1 VHIVCAFVGFWS
13 RVGGALGIRAA
24 WAKPVD
30 PSRSLFSPGVFPI
43 GWLPSSLRLTADEAT
58 SVSAVWACI
67 QTISTSIASSPWL
80 VYEVNARKRT
90 YLPDDKLT
98 FILNQRSNAEITAIA
113 FREAMLFGAL
123 AQGNSY
129 AEIIRDA
136 SGRVTGL
143 VPLFPEAMIV
153 ERDATTKQ
161 LVYKYSDPGG
171 GVLAMPGRDIFHL
184 RGPVSV
190 SGLLG
195 DSIVGRAARGIA
207 LAAAAERYSLS
218 YLSNGTMPS
227 GVLKYPQKLDP
238 KSLDRIREQW
248 ADRTSGP
255 KAAGKPL
262 ILEGG
267 MEWQSLSADPDKA
280 QLGATQSWT
289 VENIARYFNVPL
301 VKLGVAAAAQG
312 YGTNIESLNLEWT
325 RTGLKPW
332 ALRLEQEANA
342 KLLAPTPYRETCIEM
357 GWMLRGDQK
366 TQAEAD
372 KIRIESGVYTVN
384 EIREELGENSI
395 GKEGDL
401 RFVSS
406 LLTPMT
412 TTLLDIQELAAKEKP
427 APMPALPAEDPAEA
441 DPEEEDDSPREDP
454 VLRQALRQMVLQN
467 LQRLEAKMSSERAR
481 MEKLGA
487 KPEDITAK
495 FHKWMAADCGPALEL
510 IRAAAKQHGHHV
522 NGEAD
527 IALLTA
533 VDAVTS
539 GKPAAAEADRM
550 ISALLPEV
558 TA

>member
-1 VHIVCAFVGFWS
+1 VGFWS
-13 RVGGALGIRAA
+13 RVGGALGLRAA
-24 WAKPVD
+24 HVRPVD
-30 PSRSLFSPGVFPI
+30 PSRSLFSPGVFPV

-67 QTISTSIASSPWL
+67 QTISTAIASSPWL
-80 VYEVNARKRT
+80 VYGVEARKRT

-98 FILNQRSNAEITAIA
+98 FILNQRSNVEITAIA

-129 AEIIRDA
+129 AEIVRDA
-136 SGRVTGL
+136 SGRVVGL

-171 GVLAMPGRDIFHL
+171 GVVPMQGRDIFHL

-207 LAAAAERYSLS
+207 LAAAAERYSLA
-218 YLSNGTMPS
+218 YLNNGTMPS

-332 ALRLEQEANA
+332 ALRLEQEANS
-342 KLLAPTPYRETCIEM
+342 KLLAPSPYRETCIEM

-372 KIRIESGVYTVN
+372 KIRIESGVLSVN
-384 EIREELGENSI
+384 EVREELGENSI
-395 GKEGDL
+395 GTEGDI
-401 RFVSS
+401 RFVSAT
-406 LLTPMT
+406 LTPLT
-412 TTLLDIQELAAKEKP
+412 DTLLDIQELAAKEKP
-427 APMPALPAEDPAEA
+427 APTPSVPAEDPAAA
-441 DPEEEDDSPREDP
+441 DSEEPDDSPREDP
-454 VLRQALRQMVLQN
+454 MLRQALRQMVLQN
-467 LQRLEAKMSSERAR
+467 LEHLEKRIAKREADL
-481 MEKLGA
+481 KKKGA
-487 KPEDITAK
+487 KPEEVAARLSEERQAFRDWMSRDCYPALNLIRETAK
-495 FHKWMAADCGPALEL
+495 AQGRHL
-510 IRAAAKQHGHHV
+510 

-527 IALLTA
+527 SALLAA
-533 VDAVTS
+533 VDAVTN
-539 GKPAAAEADRM
+539 GKVPAAEADRL

-558 TA
+558 TT